1 MNDKDA
7 ELLRIVD
14 TAISCC
20 ASDLTGELSITRE
33 DVIGKS
39 RAENI
44 VLTRTILV
52 AQKIAAGYSTTTAAK
67 LLQRDVHSIR
77 YLMQLNN
84 RLLKSSRAYRIA
96 AAEVE
101 RKCKSET
108 NQKAPSN

>member
-1 MNDKDA
+1 MNDKDT

-14 TAISCC
+14 IVISCC
-20 ASDLTGELSITRE
+20 ASDLTGELSITKE

-52 AQKIAAGYSTTTAAK
+52 AQIIAAGYSTTTAAK

-77 YLMQLNN
+77 HLMELNN
-84 RLLKSSRAYRIA
+84 RFLKSSRAYRIA
-96 AAEVE
+96 SEEVS
-101 RKCKSET
+101 RKCKCEA